1 MSSNIISRDTDSMR
15 NWSNTMN
22 ANAEDYSALIH
33 KLYSLIQQFVGSNDF
48 KGGLSTDFLEKISNL
63 RPEFEKYST
72 TFEEC
77 SKLIKDTS
85 IRMDNTDAELASR
98 IARGNPFDDR

>member
-22 ANAEDYSALIH
+22 ANAENYDSLVH
-33 KLYSLIQQFVGSNDF
+33 ELYSLIDQFVGSSDF
-48 KGGLSTDFLEKISNL
+48 NGGLSKDFLDKMSSL
-63 RPEFEKYST
+63 RPEFQKYST

-77 SKLIKDTS
+77 SKMIKDTS

-98 IARGNPFDDR
+98 IASTNPFDN